1 MKNSRPKQVAV
12 LIGQPS
18 LDGHFL
24 VMLDGVI
31 EPQLTMGKT
40 LTALIHHN
48 RGDVGEII
56 QE

>member
-1 MKNSRPKQVAV
+1 M
-12 LIGQPS
+12 LGQPS

-24 VMLDGVI
+24 VVLDGVI